1 MTIDYTDAVFAKRLA
16 SIRTDRKMSQAD
28 LAEAAGVSK
37 DSIINWECGR
47 CTPHLD
53 AACKIADVL
62 GCAIDDLVRPFP
74 ATMSELVSE
83 AAQSAAAN
91 AAASPYAEV
100 DRFAGAAK
108 HTVAPLLAPAV

>member
-47 CTPHLD
+47 CTPRLD

-62 GCAIDDLVRPFP
+62 GCALDDLVRPFP

-83 AAQSAAAN
+83 AAAN

-108 HTVAPLLAPAV
+108 HAAAPLLAPAV